1 MAKDSGMQAGS
12 QNKGLKNNSPSSSDA
27 STKLKMSPTVDSG
40 ATRGGSIADTPATLG
55 PRTA

>member
-1 MAKDSGMQAGS
+1 MAKGMQAGE
-12 QNKGLKNNSPSSSDA
+12 QNKGLKNMSPSSSDS

-40 ATRGGSIADTPATLG
+40 ATRGKATAATPPTLG

>member
-1 MAKDSGMQAGS
+1 MSKGMQAGE
-12 QNKGLKNNSPSSSDA
+12 QNKGLKNMSPSSSDS

-40 ATRGGSIADTPATLG
+40 ATRDKTAATPPTLG